1 MKNNDLETFLR
12 SDVSEDLRANS
23 SKGQNQDM
31 ITLQRNNLPQGTTQA
46 ARGVQFL
53 KPLHVTNPEGMKAK
67 VYKVTTNKP
76 DNFGN
81 PVTVYF
87 NVGGAKYSKG
97 FKLTSDNLASIV
109 ELLGADETK
118 WIGKGV
124 TIGKL
129 VDDEGGERLVFTK

>member
-1 MKNNDLETFLR
+1 MENDDLETFLR

-31 ITLQRNNLPQGTTQA
+31 ITLQRNNLPQGTAQA

-118 WIGKGV
+118 WIGKGI